1 MLLHPRSIS
10 GAIVTTAL
18 LLTSCKQGIQH
29 DHELAAQAMSHCMN
43 ELGLTMTAYKSETP
57 LGLES
62 PSSSKER
69 FNDLRSNEQK
79 RKFITNAGCKIE
91 QDHNQKQTGVIT
103 GIIEYKEECLKT
115 VCPVEEK
122 EFMASFPT
130 TFPWQTLPRDA
141 QEKELYGT
149 IKNP

>member
-1 MLLHPRSIS
+1 
-10 GAIVTTAL
+10 
-18 LLTSCKQGIQH
+18 
-29 DHELAAQAMSHCMN
+29 MN

-115 VCPVEEK
+115 VCPVVEK

-141 QEKELYGT
+141 EEKELYGA

>member
-18 LLTSCKQGIQH
+18 LLTSCKQGIQ
-29 DHELAAQAMSHCMN
+29 DNHEVAFQAMSHCMN

-115 VCPVEEK
+115 VCPVVEK

-141 QEKELYGT
+141 EEKELYGA

>member
-1 MLLHPRSIS
+1 MLLHPRSIL
-10 GAIVTTAL
+10 GAIISTAL

-43 ELGLTMTAYKSETP
+43 ELGLAMTAYKSETP
-57 LGLES
+57 LGPES
-62 PSSSKER
+62 PSFSKER

-79 RKFITNAGCKIE
+79 RKFISNAGCNIE

-103 GIIEYKEECLKT
+103 GIIEYKEECLNT
-115 VCPVEEK
+115 VCPAVEK

-130 TFPWQTLPRDA
+130 TCPWNTLPRDA
-141 QEKELYGT
+141 EEKEIYST
-149 IKNP
+149 INNP

>member
-1 MLLHPRSIS
+1 MLLHPRPIS

-43 ELGLTMTAYKSETP
+43 ELGLAMTAYKSETP
-57 LGLES
+57 LGPES
-62 PSSSKER
+62 PSFSKER

-79 RKFITNAGCKIE
+79 RKIITNAGCKIE

-103 GIIEYKEECLKT
+103 GIIEYKEECLNT
-115 VCPVEEK
+115 VCPAVEK

-130 TFPWQTLPRDA
+130 TCPWNTLPRDA
-141 QEKELYGT
+141 EEKEIYST
-149 IKNP
+149 INNP